1 MPGILGM
8 GQNQKTNLRLL
19 VDCITKLLR
28 LNQIFLD
35 LIHPAAQA
43 KLLASHAFQQVLHP
57 LFAANSACF
66 GDWNISLGAHVFK
79 AVAEI
84 TVYRRHRPQKLMAL
98 FEEKLLQSHSIAPW
112 KTGS

>member
-8 GQNQKTNLRLL
+8 GQNQKTNLHLL

-43 KLLASHAFQQVLHP
+43 KLLAGNAFQQVLPP
-57 LFAANSACF
+57 LFANSACF
-66 GDWNISLGAHVFK
+66 GDWNISLGTHVFK

-84 TVYRRHRPQKLMAL
+84 TMSESPTKADGT
-98 FEEKLLQSHSIAPW
+98 F
-112 KTGS
+112 